1 MKRGKVRRMA
11 EYIEREA
18 LIKRLE
24 HEADCS
30 TSLVDVLVINGL
42 ANLVRD
48 ERLAPTT
55 DVVEVK
61 HGEWLKTD
69 AYPHRVYCSLCYK
82 TYVTNEEI
90 IRGRSDGHP
99 TYCREAKYCPHCGA
113 KMDLK
118 EGAEE

>member
-1 MKRGKVRRMA
+1 MA
-11 EYIEREA
+11 DKEYVERKELLKDIEEERPVNWTDSESERQA
-18 LIKRLE
+18 ESDFYKY
-24 HEADCS
+24 
-30 TSLVDVLVINGL
+30 
-42 ANLVRD
+42 RD
-48 ERLAPTT
+48 IVMMQPTA

-90 IRGRSDGHP
+90 IRGRSDGYP

-118 EGAEE
+118 EGTEE